1 MHPFVEKL
9 AKQWEPAR
17 WRNAIVL
24 VAVSGGADSV
34 ALLRGLAAV
43 RHAGRGRLVVGHFNH
58 GLRGSESDADAAF
71 VAELSR
77 QLSLEA
83 YWGHA
88 ASRAA
93 SSADNSDQTNTGN
106 VPLRPIHCPEAEA
119 RDDRY
124 RFLRQT
130 AQRIGA
136 RYVATGHTADD
147 QAETVLQRML
157 RGTGL
162 AGLAGIRR
170 VRQLAPGV
178 ALIRPLLEFRRAEA
192 RAYLSAISQP
202 FRDDSTNADMQFT
215 RNRIRHELLPHLAER
230 YNRCVVEALTRLGQQ
245 AAESQS
251 VIESLVVDLLNQCS
265 PEWREAEVTI
275 DCSPLAGTPRLLVRG
290 LLTSL
295 WKHQNWPQGAMTYR
309 KWDELAELA
318 VAQPSD
324 RPATKLSLP
333 GNIRAERR
341 GSMLVLRKAHPE
353 PGFSHHQEHH
363 GGTEDTERL

>member
-9 AKQWEPAR
+9 ARHWEPAR

-77 QLSLEA
+77 QLGLEGHG
-83 YWGHA
+83 GHA
-88 ASRAA
+88 APRSAPPTDNQGETDA
-93 SSADNSDQTNTGN
+93 SSIR
-106 VPLRPIHCPEAEA
+106 LRPIHCPEAEA
-119 RDDRY
+119 REDRY
-124 RFLRQT
+124 RFLRET
-130 AQRIGA
+130 AGRIGA
-136 RYVATGHTADD
+136 RYVATAHTADD

-162 AGLAGIRR
+162 TGLAGIRR

-178 ALIRPLLEFRRAEA
+178 ALIRPLLEFHRGEA
-192 RAYLSAISQP
+192 REYLSAIGQP
-202 FRDDSTNADMQFT
+202 FRDDSTNADLRFT

-230 YNRCVVEALTRLGQQ
+230 YNPRVVEALTRLGQQ

-251 VIESLVVDLLNQCS
+251 VIESLAVDLLNRCS
-265 PEWREAEVTI
+265 PEWHEAEVTI
-275 DCSPLAGTPRLLVRG
+275 DCSALAGTPRLLVRG

-295 WKHQNWPQGAMTYR
+295 WKHQNWPQGAMTCR
-309 KWDELAELA
+309 KWDELAQLA
-318 VAQPSD
+318 ATQPSD
-324 RPATKLSLP
+324 RQAAKLSLP

-341 GSMLVLRKAHPE
+341 GSTLVLRQAKP
-353 PGFSHHQEHH
+353 
-363 GGTEDTERL
+363 